1 MIFITGDTHM
11 PIDMGKLSRERFPIQ
26 DQLTKDDYVII
37 CGDFGGVWDGRWHD
51 KRCMDDLNARNFTT
65 LFIDGNHENFD
76 LLDRMPVE
84 R

>member
-1 MIFITGDTHM
+1 M
-11 PIDMGKLSRERFPIQ
+11 
-26 DQLTKDDYVII
+26 II

-51 KRCMDDLNARNFTT
+51 KRCMDDLNASSFTT

-84 R
+84 SWNGGKIRVGDSAIHLMRGQVFTL